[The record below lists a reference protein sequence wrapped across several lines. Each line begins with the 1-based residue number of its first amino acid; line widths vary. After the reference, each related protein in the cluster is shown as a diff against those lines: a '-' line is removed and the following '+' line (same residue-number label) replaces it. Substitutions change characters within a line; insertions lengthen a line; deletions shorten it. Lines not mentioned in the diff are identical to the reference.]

1 MRWDARPHSVE
12 MLGILNAFPDDAYFS
27 SAIKSPVANGYGA
40 LRLEAEVGIEP
51 AFTDLQSG
59 A

>member
-1 MRWDARPHSVE
+1 MARPNRLDAE
-12 MLGILNAFPDDAYFS
+12 KAARKTTNKKKPQADQLLGAFY
-27 SAIKSPVANGYGA
+27 
-40 LRLEAEVGIEP
+40 LEAEVGIEP